1 MMSEI
6 SINHH
11 DKRGI
16 MLTYQK
22 VTEQNASVLRNY
34 YKNCQYQ
41 LCEYTLGTKLMW
53 DEVLHPE
60 WTESDG
66 CLIVRN
72 EFQSQKVYDFP
83 VAGPGGD
90 IDAAL
95 LSIEKDAFES
105 GIPLCISIVP
115 ECESVR
121 LLKRYPYVHVYNIR
135 TWDDYIYQAG
145 SLATFAGRK
154 YSGQRNH
161 IHKFEKIC
169 TDAVFRELDVEDI
182 PAIERFWIEYE
193 EEFSKEDIEK
203 AADELRF
210 SKRMLKMVGRRWFR
224 CGGMF
229 DGDRLIALA
238 MAEKCGNTMTIHI
251 EKAIYSYE
259 GIYPTFVRAF
269 ADHFGQDVDYINRED
284 DAADRGLRTSKLQY
298 HPAFLAQKYVFK
310 PINDLAE
317 HVHEFPTLKSER
329 LILDQI
335 REEDIPAYNKLVLN
349 KERNKWWGYDDLG
362 SLTEPYTERSFYHVA
377 RTDWE
382 NRTCINFA
390 IRLDGVFIGEA
401 VLYNFDFRGG
411 AELGVRID
419 ETYAGHGY
427 GTEAF
432 RSVAEWALYTVH
444 MRNIIAKCYHEN
456 DASYRMLSSCMN
468 KAGSDET
475 YDYFRKEV

>member
-1 MMSEI
+1 MFSY
-6 SINHH
+6 NN
-11 DKRGI
+11 
-16 MLTYQK
+16 
-22 VTEQNASVLRNY
+22 VTEKNAAVLREY
-34 YKNCQYQ
+34 YKNCPYQ

-53 DEVLHPE
+53 DEELHPE

-72 EFQSQKVYDFP
+72 EFQGQKVYDFP
-83 VAGPGGD
+83 VPGPKGD
-90 IDAAL
+90 VDAAL
-95 LSIEKDAFES
+95 LSIEKDAFEN

-135 TWDDYIYQAG
+135 TWDDYIYNVQD
-145 SLATFAGRK
+145 LATFAGRK

-169 TDAVFRELDVEDI
+169 PDAVFRELDIEDL
-182 PAIERFWIEYE
+182 PAIDRFWEEYE
-193 EEFSKEDIEK
+193 KEFSKEDIEK
-203 AADELRF
+203 AADELAY
-210 SKRMLKMVGRRWFR
+210 SKRMLRMVGRRWFR

-238 MAEKCGNTMTIHI
+238 LAEKCGSTMTIHI

-269 ADHFGQDVDYINRED
+269 AAYFGGDCEFINRED

-298 HPAFLAQKYVFK
+298 HPAYLAQKYVFK

-317 HVHEFPTLKSER
+317 HVHEFPTILSSR
-329 LILDQI
+329 LTLNQMT
-335 REEDIPAYNKLVLN
+335 EEDIPAYNALVLD

-362 SLTEPYTERSFYHVA
+362 ALTGPYTEHSFYDVQA
-377 RTDWE
+377 KDWE
-382 NRTCINFA
+382 ERNCINFA
-390 IRLDGVFIGEA
+390 IRLDGAFIGEA

-411 AELGVRID
+411 AELGVRVD
-419 ETYAGHGY
+419 SKFAGNGY

-432 RSVAEWALYTVH
+432 QTVANWALYTVH
-444 MRNIIAKCYHEN
+444 MRYIVAKCFHEN
-456 DASYRMLSSCMN
+456 EASYHMLSSCMAKN
-468 KAGSDET
+468 GKDEI
-475 YDYFRKEV
+475 YDYFRKEI